1 MDDLIRKLTKDL
13 GVNKT
18 QARGGLVAL
27 LRAGQQNLSRADF
40 KQFVADV
47 PGADKLL
54 ASAPPPSAMS
64 SLAGGLGSL
73 LGGRSGGAGRWAG
86 LAASFTELGVSIDTA
101 KKFGPIVIDYMRD
114 HGGEDLVDKVRAA
127 LKI

>member
-1 MDDLIRKLTKDL
+1 MDDLIRKLTKEL
-13 GVNKT
+13 GVNQT
-18 QARGGLVAL
+18 QARGGLIAL

-54 ASAPPPSAMS
+54 AKAPPPSAMS

-86 LAASFTELGVSIDTA
+86 LAASFTELGISLDTA

-114 HGGEDLVDKVRAA
+114 HGGEELVDKVRAA

>member
-13 GVNKT
+13 GVSKG

-27 LRAGQQNLSRADF
+27 LRAGEQNLSRRDF
-40 KQFVADV
+40 EQFVADV

-54 ASAPPPSAMS
+54 KNAPPPSALS

-73 LGGRSGGAGRWAG
+73 LGGRSGPGRWAG
-86 LAASFTELGVSIDTA
+86 LAASFTEIGVDLETA
-101 KKFGPIVIDYMRD
+101 KKFGPIVIEYVRQ
-114 HGGEDLVDKVRAA
+114 HGGEDLVDKMRVA
-127 LKI
+127 LKV

>member
-13 GVNKT
+13 GVDKA
-18 QARGGLVAL
+18 QARGGVIAL
-27 LRAGQQNLSRADF
+27 LRAGQKNLSKADF
-40 KQFVADV
+40 QQFIADI

-73 LGGRSGGAGRWAG
+73 LGGRAGGAGRWAG
-86 LAASFTELGVSIDTA
+86 LAASFTELGINLDTA
-101 KKFGPIVIDYMRD
+101 KKFGPIVIDYVRA